1 MIVAGGAL
9 AVVVGAV
16 LAYLWS
22 APGLGAELH
31 LTGLVVMVVGLL
43 ALASVLVAAI
53 IGLRRTGK
61 HRRSGL
67 VAAAAHSAH
76 SAHSGPEAAAPAFF
90 GPEPAGLAPAWA
102 AHPAQPVRAPQNPP
116 PAGRR
121 DQGSGRRR
129 TDNFGA
135 GSGYEGSHASRTYG
149 EPAARRDTPAGW

>member
-22 APGLGAELH
+22 APGFGAELH
-31 LTGLVVMVVGLL
+31 SAGLVVMVVGLL

-67 VAAAAHSAH
+67 VADAAHSTR
-76 SAHSGPEAAAPAFF
+76 SAEHEAAAPAFLD
-90 GPEPAGLAPAWA
+90 PEPAGAAPVWA
-102 AHPAQPVRAPQNPP
+102 SHPTQPVRASQNPP

-121 DQGSGRRR
+121 EQGSGRRR